1 MRLIDTDAIEE
12 DYDEELYTDYIDD
25 YAKGF
30 QAGLWAVINQPT
42 IEYGTWIPVSSGKL
56 PDVNREVW
64 VVLKH
69 TYEDDY
75 QEYSVARYIDTGNN
89 EHHWC
94 DNHYGYLE
102 WDKYSNGR
110 GGCSRYKVVAWM
122 YIEPYREE
130 KKDE

>member
-1 MRLIDTDAIEE
+1 MRP
-12 DYDEELYTDYIDD
+12 IDD
-25 YAKGF
+25 DELRKTAPMWLDGTVLVMPVS
-30 QAGLWAVINQPT
+30 ALDDAPT
-42 IEYGTWIPVSSGKL
+42 IEAYGTWIPVSSGKL

-75 QEYSVARYIDTGNN
+75 QEYGVARYIDTGNN

-94 DNHYGYLE
+94 ANHYGYLE
-102 WDKYSNGR
+102 WDKYSDGR